1 MQKYN
6 FSAGPSVLPK
16 PVIEQIKSE
25 LSSYNGTGYSIM
37 ELSHRGKDYIKV
49 HNQTKQLV
57 RELLFVPE
65 SFEILFLQGGATG
78 QFSAVPL
85 NLLSKFYKAGYV
97 DSGQWA
103 KKAIKEY
110 LIYSDNIEI
119 KESPDNYKS
128 FPSSKDWGFSKD
140 LDYIHVTHNETIN
153 GIEMFED
160 PNLNIPLIAD
170 MSSNIFSR
178 SIDFNSFDLIYAGAQ
193 KNFGP
198 AGLTLVIINKKLITD
213 RPKASSIMN
222 YKKNCENDSML
233 NTPPTFCVYVASLVL
248 EWIKSL
254 GGVSTMEK
262 NSKEKSTL
270 LYDYIDSSNFY
281 MNSIESFSRSRMNVP
296 FNIFDESLSDSFLS
310 EANNNGLYELKGHR
324 SVGGFRAS
332 IYNAMPI
339 EGVRVLIDFMKDFER
354 KYG

>member
-16 PVIEQIKSE
+16 SVIEIIKSE

-65 SFEILFLQGGATG
+65 HFEILFLQGGATG

-85 NLLSKFYKAGYV
+85 NLLSKFCKAGYV

-110 LIYSDNIEI
+110 MIYSDNIEI
-119 KESPDNYKS
+119 KESLDKYKS
-128 FPSSKDWGFSKD
+128 FPLSNDWGFSKD

-160 PNLNIPLIAD
+160 PRLNIPIVAD

-178 SIDFNSFDLIYAGAQ
+178 KINFDSFDLIYAGAQ

-213 RPKASSIMN
+213 RPQAVSIIN
-222 YKKNCENDSML
+222 YKKNSESDSML
-233 NTPPTFCVYVASLVL
+233 NTPPTFSVYVASLVL
-248 EWIKSL
+248 EWIKSQ

-262 NSKEKSTL
+262 NAKDKSL
-270 LYDYIDSSNFY
+270 LFYDYIDSTNFY
-281 MNSIESFSRSRMNVP
+281 NNSIELNSRSRMNIP
-296 FNIFDESLSDSFLS
+296 FNIKNDSLTDSFLS
-310 EANNNGLYELKGHR
+310 EAMMNGLFELKGHR
-324 SVGGFRAS
+324 SVGGLRAS

-339 EGVRVLIDFMKDFER
+339 DGVISLIDFMKNFER

>member
-16 PVIEQIKSE
+16 PVIEIIKSE
-25 LSSYNGTGYSIM
+25 LSSYKGTGHSIM
-37 ELSHRGKDYIKV
+37 ELSHRGKEYIEV

-57 RELLFVPE
+57 RELLDVPE
-65 SFEILFLQGGATG
+65 NFEILFLQGGATG

-85 NLLSKFYKAGYV
+85 NILSAYCRAGYV
-97 DSGQWA
+97 DSGEWA
-103 KKAIKEY
+103 KKAIKEF

-119 KESPDNYKS
+119 KESVDNHKS
-128 FPSSKDWGFSKD
+128 FPLSKDWGFGNN

-160 PNLNIPLIAD
+160 PRINVPLIAD

-198 AGLTLVIINKKLITD
+198 AGLTLVIINKKLITTD
-213 RPKASSIMN
+213 RPKALSIMN
-222 YKKNCENDSML
+222 YKKICENDSML
-233 NTPPTFCVYVASLVL
+233 NTPPTFSVYVASLVL

-262 NSKEKSTL
+262 NAKENLPCCMITL
-270 LYDYIDSSNFY
+270 I
-281 MNSIESFSRSRMNVP
+281 RQ
-296 FNIFDESLSDSFLS
+296 IFIKIL
-310 EANNNGLYELKGHR
+310 
-324 SVGGFRAS
+324 
-332 IYNAMPI
+332 
-339 EGVRVLIDFMKDFER
+339 LIQIHAQ
-354 KYG
+354 G

>member
-1 MQKYN
+1 MKKYN

-16 PVIEQIKSE
+16 PVIEKIMSE
-25 LSSYNGTGYSIM
+25 LPSYNGTGYSIM
-37 ELSHRGKDYIKV
+37 ELSHRGKNYIEV
-49 HNQTKQLV
+49 HNQTKQLI
-57 RELLFVPE
+57 RDLLLIPE
-65 SFEILFLQGGATG
+65 NFEILLLQGGATG

-85 NLLSKFYKAGYV
+85 NILSQFCKAGYV
-97 DSGQWA
+97 DSGQWV

-110 LIYSDNIEI
+110 LIYSENIEI

-128 FPSSKDWGFSKD
+128 FPLSKNWGFSKN

-160 PNLNIPLIAD
+160 PKLGIPLIAD

-178 SIDFNSFDLIYAGAQ
+178 RIDFNSFDLIYAGAQ

-198 AGLTLVIINKKLITD
+198 SGLTLAIINKKLITE
-213 RPKASSIMN
+213 RPKVLSVLN
-222 YKKNCENDSML
+222 YKKICDNDSML
-233 NTPPTFCVYVASLVL
+233 NTPNLFCICCIFSFRMDKVIG
-248 EWIKSL
+248 WCQW
-254 GGVSTMEK
+254 K
-262 NSKEKSTL
+262 NAKERSTL
-270 LYDYIDSSNFY
+270 LYDYIDSSSFY
-281 MNSIESFSRSRMNVP
+281 INSIELFSSSRMNALD
-296 FNIFDESLSDSFLS
+296 ISDESLNDLFLS
-310 EANNNGLYELKGHR
+310 EANHNGLFELKGHR

-354 KYG
+354 KYA

>member
-119 KESPDNYKS
+119 KESLDNYKS
-128 FPSSKDWGFSKD
+128 FPLSKDWGFSKD

-160 PNLNIPLIAD
+160 PKLNISLIAD

-281 MNSIESFSRSRMNVP
+281 MNSIESSSRSRMNVP
-296 FNIFDESLSDSFLS
+296 FNISNESLTDSFLS
-310 EANNNGLYELKGHR
+310 EAYNYGLFELKGHR

-339 EGVRVLIDFMKDFER
+339 EGVRVLIDLMKEFER

>member
-49 HNQTKQLV
+49 HNQTKQLI

-85 NLLSKFYKAGYV
+85 NLLSKFCKAGYV

-128 FPSSKDWGFSKD
+128 FPLSKDWGFSKD

-160 PNLNIPLIAD
+160 PKLNISLIAD

-178 SIDFNSFDLIYAGAQ
+178 SVDFNSFDLIYAGAQ

-198 AGLTLVIINKKLITD
+198 AGLTLVIINKQLITD

-254 GGVSTMEK
+254 GGVSKMEK

-281 MNSIESFSRSRMNVP
+281 MNSIESSSRSRMNVP
-296 FNIFDESLSDSFLS
+296 FNISDESLTDSFLS

>member
-16 PVIEQIKSE
+16 PVIEKIKSE
-25 LSSYNGTGYSIM
+25 LSSYNGTGHSIM
-37 ELSHRGKDYIKV
+37 ELSHRGDDYIEV
-49 HNQTKQLV
+49 HNKTKQLV
-57 RELLFVPE
+57 RDLLLVPE
-65 SFEILFLQGGATG
+65 NFEILFLQGGATG

-85 NLLSKFYKAGYV
+85 NILSVYCKAGYV

-119 KESPDNYKS
+119 KESPDDYKS
-128 FPSSKDWGFSKD
+128 FPLSKDWGFSKN

-160 PNLNIPLIAD
+160 PKLNIPLVAD

-198 AGLTLVIINKKLITD
+198 AGLTLVIINKKLMTD

-222 YKKNCENDSML
+222 YKKICENDSML

-262 NSKEKSTL
+262 NAQEKSAL
-270 LYDYIDSSNFY
+270 LYDYIDSTNFY
-281 MNSIESFSRSRMNVP
+281 KNLIEFNSRSRMNVP
-296 FNIFDESLSDSFLS
+296 FNISNASLNDSFLS
-310 EANNNGLYELKGHR
+310 EAIDNGLFELKGHR

-339 EGVRVLIDFMKDFER
+339 EGVKVLINFMKDFER

>member
-16 PVIEQIKSE
+16 PVIENIKSE
-25 LSSYNGTGYSIM
+25 LTSYNGTGYSIM

-57 RELLFVPE
+57 RDLLFIPE
-65 SFEILFLQGGATG
+65 NFEILFLQGGATG

-85 NLLSKFYKAGYV
+85 NILSEFCKAGYV

-119 KESPDNYKS
+119 KESSDNYKS
-128 FPSSKDWGFSKD
+128 FPLSKDWGFSNH

-160 PNLNIPLIAD
+160 PKLKIPLIAD

-198 AGLTLVIINKKLITD
+198 SGLTLVIINKKLMTD
-213 RPKASSIMN
+213 RPKALSILN
-222 YKKNCENDSML
+222 YQKICENDSML
-233 NTPPTFCVYVASLVL
+233 NTPPTFSVYVASLVL

-262 NSKEKSTL
+262 NAKEKSTL
-270 LYDYIDSSNFY
+270 LYDYIDSTSFY
-281 MNSIESFSRSRMNVP
+281 INSIESSSRSRMNVP
-296 FNIFDESLSDSFLS
+296 FNISNDALNDSFLS
-310 EANNNGLYELKGHR
+310 DALKNGLFELKGHR

-339 EGVRVLIDFMKDFER
+339 EGVRVLIEFMKDFQR
-354 KYG
+354 KYE

>member
-1 MQKYN
+1 
-6 FSAGPSVLPK
+6 
-16 PVIEQIKSE
+16 
-25 LSSYNGTGYSIM
+25 M
-37 ELSHRGKDYIKV
+37 ELSHRGKEYIKV

-57 RELLFVPE
+57 RELLDVPE
-65 SFEILFLQGGATG
+65 NFEILFLQGGATG

-85 NLLSKFYKAGYV
+85 NILSAYCRAGYV
-97 DSGQWA
+97 DSGEWA
-103 KKAIKEY
+103 KKAIKEF

-119 KESPDNYKS
+119 KESVDNHKS
-128 FPSSKDWGFSKD
+128 FPLSKDWGFGNN

-160 PNLNIPLIAD
+160 PRINVPLIAD

-198 AGLTLVIINKKLITD
+198 AGLTLVIINKKLITTD
-213 RPKASSIMN
+213 RPKALSIMN
-222 YKKNCENDSML
+222 YKKICENDSML
-233 NTPPTFCVYVASLVL
+233 NTPPTFSVYVASLVL

-262 NSKEKSTL
+262 NAKEKSTL

-281 MNSIESFSRSRMNVP
+281 KNSIDTNSRSRMNVP
-296 FNIFDESLSDSFLS
+296 FNILDDSLTDSFLS
-310 EANNNGLYELKGHR
+310 EATDNGLFELKGHR

-339 EGVRVLIDFMKDFER
+339 EGVTVLIDFMKDFER
-354 KYG
+354 KNG

>member
-16 PVIEQIKSE
+16 PVVEKIKSE
-25 LSSYNGTGYSIM
+25 LTSYNGTGYSIM
-37 ELSHRGKDYIKV
+37 ELSHRGHDYIEV
-49 HNQTKQLV
+49 HNQTKKLV
-57 RELLFVPE
+57 RDLLDVPE
-65 SFEILFLQGGATG
+65 NFEILFLQGGATG

-85 NLLSKFYKAGYV
+85 NILSLNYKAGYV

-119 KESPDNYKS
+119 KESLDNYKS
-128 FPSSKDWGFSKD
+128 FPPSKDWGFSKN

-160 PNLNIPLIAD
+160 PRLSMPLIAD

-198 AGLTLVIINKKLITD
+198 AGLTLVIINKKLMTD
-213 RPKASSIMN
+213 QPKASSIMN
-222 YKKNCENDSML
+222 YKKICENDSML

-262 NSKEKSTL
+262 NAQEKSAL
-270 LYDYIDSSNFY
+270 LYDYIDSTNFY
-281 MNSIESFSRSRMNVP
+281 KNSIESDSRSRMNVP
-296 FNIFDESLSDSFLS
+296 FNILNESLNASFLS
-310 EANNNGLYELKGHR
+310 EAIDNGLFELKGHR

-332 IYNAMPI
+332 IYNAMPV
-339 EGVRVLIDFMKDFER
+339 EGVKVLINFMKDFER

>member
-1 MQKYN
+1 MKKYN
-6 FSAGPSVLPK
+6 FSAGPSILPK
-16 PVIEQIKSE
+16 PVIEKIMSE
-25 LSSYNGTGYSIM
+25 LPSYNGTGYSIM
-37 ELSHRGKDYIKV
+37 ELSHRGKNYIKV

-57 RELLFVPE
+57 RDLLLIPE
-65 SFEILFLQGGATG
+65 DFEILFLQGGATG

-85 NLLSKFYKAGYV
+85 NILSQFCKAGYV

-128 FPSSKDWGFSKD
+128 FPLSKNWGFSKN

-160 PNLNIPLIAD
+160 PKLGIPLIAD

-178 SIDFNSFDLIYAGAQ
+178 RIDFNSFDLIYAGAQ

-198 AGLTLVIINKKLITD
+198 SGLTLAIINKKLITE
-213 RPKASSIMN
+213 RPKVLSVLN
-222 YKKNCENDSML
+222 YKKICDNDSML
-233 NTPPTFCVYVASLVL
+233 NTPPTFSVYVASLVL

-262 NSKEKSTL
+262 NAKERSTL
-270 LYDYIDSSNFY
+270 LYDYIDSSSFY
-281 MNSIESFSRSRMNVP
+281 INSIELSSRSRMNVP
-296 FNIFDESLSDSFLS
+296 FNISDESLNDSFLS
-310 EANNNGLYELKGHR
+310 EAHHNGLFELKGHR

>member
-1 MQKYN
+1 MQRYN

-16 PVIEQIKSE
+16 PVIENIKSE
-25 LSSYNGTGYSIM
+25 LTSYKGTGYSIM
-37 ELSHRGKDYIKV
+37 ELSHRGNDYIKV
-49 HNQTKQLV
+49 HNETKKLV
-57 RELLFVPE
+57 RDLLSVPE
-65 SFEILFLQGGATG
+65 NFEILFLQGGATG

-85 NLLSKFYKAGYV
+85 NILSEFSKAGYV

-110 LIYSDNIEI
+110 LIYADNIEI
-119 KESPDNYKS
+119 KESTDNYKS
-128 FPSSKDWGFSKD
+128 FPLSKDWEFSRN

-153 GIEMFED
+153 GIEMFEE
-160 PNLNIPLIAD
+160 PRLNVPLIAD

-198 AGLTLVIINKKLITD
+198 AGLTLVIINKELITD
-213 RPKASSIMN
+213 RPKALSIMN
-222 YKKNCENDSML
+222 YKKICENDSML
-233 NTPPTFCVYVASLVL
+233 NTPPTFSVYVASLVL

-262 NSKEKSTL
+262 NAIDKSNL
-270 LYDYIDSSNFY
+270 LYDYIDSTNFY
-281 MNSIESFSRSRMNVP
+281 NNFIDSNSRSRMNVP
-296 FNIFDESLSDSFLS
+296 FNILNDSLTDSFLS
-310 EANNNGLYELKGHR
+310 KALANGLFELKGHR
-324 SVGGFRAS
+324 SVGGLRAS

-339 EGVRVLIDFMKDFER
+339 EGVLVLIDFMKDFER